1 MEDFRAMPVILHG
14 LELLDVV
21 VPDQGAREQRR
32 ELRVPQ
38 RVPDNLVLG
47 MGCMITETDLK
58 IYNGSCLHTLK
69 NRRLHSSPPWFN
81 RIMVKLGKYTFKYDR
96 LFGH

>member
-1 MEDFRAMPVILHG
+1 MEDFRTVPVIPHG
-14 LELLDVV
+14 LEFLDVV

-47 MGCMITETDLK
+47 MGCMITDTDMK
-58 IYNGSCLHTLK
+58 IYKGSCFLTK
-69 NRRLHSSPPWFN
+69 YRRNRL
-81 RIMVKLGKYTFKYDR
+81 
-96 LFGH
+96 